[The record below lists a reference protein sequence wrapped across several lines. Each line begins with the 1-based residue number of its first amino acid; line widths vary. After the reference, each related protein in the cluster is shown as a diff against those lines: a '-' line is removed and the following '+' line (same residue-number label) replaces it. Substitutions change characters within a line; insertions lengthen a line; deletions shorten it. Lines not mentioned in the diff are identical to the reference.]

1 MKIKP
6 FITIIL
12 ITVFLIGLFVL
23 ADQVK
28 DKSITYFE
36 DTNVACLAQG
46 HQNLDF
52 HVHPKMK
59 ITVDGVDEI
68 IPANIGINAGC
79 MSEIHT
85 HDATGE
91 IHVESFNGERLKEMS
106 IADLYKVWGV
116 SPEREGYNLEI
127 YLDGELK
134 NSVANIPIIDH
145 SQIEMKYTS
154 K

>member
-6 FITIIL
+6 FVTIVLVVVAL
-12 ITVFLIGLFVL
+12 ICLFVL
-23 ADQVK
+23 ANLTK
-28 DKSITYFE
+28 NKNISYFGNT
-36 DTNVACLAQG
+36 DIACLTQG
-46 HQNLDF
+46 HQNLAF

-59 ITVDGVDEI
+59 ISVDGVNET

-91 IHVESFNGERLKEMS
+91 IHVESINGDRLKEMS
-106 IADLYKVWGV
+106 LADLYKVWGT
-116 SPEREGYNLEI
+116 SPERDGYNLEI
-127 YLDGELK
+127 YLNGELK
-134 NSVANIPIIDH
+134 NSVVEIPIIDH